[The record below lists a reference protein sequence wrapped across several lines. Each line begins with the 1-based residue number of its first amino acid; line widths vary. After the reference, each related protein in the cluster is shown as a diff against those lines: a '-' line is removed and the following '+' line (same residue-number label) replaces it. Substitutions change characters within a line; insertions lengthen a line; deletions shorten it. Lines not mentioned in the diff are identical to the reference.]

1 MNVARRFSLLIL
13 SLFLL
18 STVLPAQQKPRKRVA
33 VVLSGGGAKGMA
45 HIGALRVIERAG
57 IPVDIITGTSMGSI
71 IGGLYSIG
79 YDSHRLDSMVR
90 VQDWSFVLSDRDDV
104 KNKSLSDRHRQN
116 TYMLM
121 KTFTLDKEKN
131 IAETGGVIQGKNLSV
146 LFNKLTAGYHDS
158 IDFNKLPIPFA
169 CVATNIIDN
178 TEYDFHSGV
187 LAQAMRT
194 SMSIPAA
201 FAPIRKGGMMLV
213 DGGLRNNYPA
223 DIARQ
228 MGADVIIGVTVQGP
242 PKTADDLRKG
252 SDILGQIVDVNCKNK
267 YDDNLAMTDV
277 AIRVNTKGYNA
288 ASFNDVAID
297 TLIRRGEDEAMKHWD
312 ELIALKKVIGID
324 STFVPRKIELNPA
337 TALPDTASVAPVSL
351 KNTSNQL
358 LAGLGVRFDTEEM
371 VALQINGIYKPK
383 NSPMNIE
390 ATLRLGKRIM
400 GRLDANLN
408 PSGMNK
414 MRLSYIF
421 RHNDVNIYNGGSR
434 DFNMTY
440 NYHAV
445 DFSVFDFNIRNFNV
459 NLGARFDYYNYHDV
473 LIGTHTDADFDHL
486 SDEHY
491 FSYYLNV
498 NYNSEDKWSFPT
510 RGAKFLAGYAY
521 YNDNFVDY
529 KGHIGFSMLKAM
541 WRMSFPL
548 NSRLTLQPMA
558 YGRMLFGKDIPYSQY
573 NMVGGMWFDHYI
585 DHQMPL
591 AGMGYM
597 EHTDDQFTALQMK
610 LQQRI
615 ADNNY
620 VLVAVSGAQHSNKL
634 KDLLNDTPIL
644 GGEIGYFYNTILG
657 PLGATLGYSSK
668 TKEPYFYINLGF
680 EF

>member
-131 IAETGGVIQGKNLSV
+131 IAETGGVIQGKNLSA

-201 FAPIRKGGMMLV
+201 FAPIRKGDMMLV

-297 TLIRRGEDEAMKHWD
+297 TLI
-312 ELIALKKVIGID
+312 
-324 STFVPRKIELNPA
+324 
-337 TALPDTASVAPVSL
+337 
-351 KNTSNQL
+351 
-358 LAGLGVRFDTEEM
+358 
-371 VALQINGIYKPK
+371 
-383 NSPMNIE
+383 
-390 ATLRLGKRIM
+390 
-400 GRLDANLN
+400 
-408 PSGMNK
+408 
-414 MRLSYIF
+414 
-421 RHNDVNIYNGGSR
+421 
-434 DFNMTY
+434 
-440 NYHAV
+440 
-445 DFSVFDFNIRNFNV
+445 
-459 NLGARFDYYNYHDV
+459 
-473 LIGTHTDADFDHL
+473 
-486 SDEHY
+486 
-491 FSYYLNV
+491 
-498 NYNSEDKWSFPT
+498 
-510 RGAKFLAGYAY
+510 
-521 YNDNFVDY
+521 
-529 KGHIGFSMLKAM
+529 
-541 WRMSFPL
+541 
-548 NSRLTLQPMA
+548 
-558 YGRMLFGKDIPYSQY
+558 
-573 NMVGGMWFDHYI
+573 
-585 DHQMPL
+585 
-591 AGMGYM
+591 
-597 EHTDDQFTALQMK
+597 
-610 LQQRI
+610 
-615 ADNNY
+615 
-620 VLVAVSGAQHSNKL
+620 
-634 KDLLNDTPIL
+634 
-644 GGEIGYFYNTILG
+644 
-657 PLGATLGYSSK
+657 
-668 TKEPYFYINLGF
+668 
-680 EF
+680 